1 MSQSDAARQLYK
13 GFDSSASVQD
23 ELMRYSAALETAY
36 RPTMDIEAFI
46 FGLRCFFSWHSV
58 DGFEH
63 DKKAHKAIRDMWLHQ
78 TDGFYNTW
86 LTSGKDDTQDLLWSK
101 WTFQAKSSI
110 FEEWLQAKL
119 LVYQSAIHSET
130 IM

>member
-36 RPTMDIEAFI
+36 RSSMDIEAFI

-130 IM
+130 IA